1 MAPMVFFILTGEKI
15 CTKKALEIFCPFLLC
30 LALMKRGHFF
40 ILLIFL
46 TSFLLPLSCA
56 CSSYNSI
63 VEADFLTPDQK
74 IEAVDAENLFI
85 DKQNLSGVIP
95 QPSLSSLFIK
105 DNFLP
110 TLLPFSFPAPL
121 MHSTSSILRC

>member
-1 MAPMVFFILTGEKI
+1 MN
-15 CTKKALEIFCPFLLC
+15 
-30 LALMKRGHFF
+30 RGHFF

-46 TSFLLPLSCA
+46 TSLLLPLSCA

-63 VEADFLTPDQK
+63 VEADFLTLDQK
-74 IEAVDAENLFI
+74 IEAVDVEDLFI
-85 DKQNLSGVIP
+85 DKQNLSGVTP
-95 QPSLSSLFIK
+95 QPFLSSLFN

-110 TLLPFSFPAPL
+110 TLLSFSFPAPL